1 MNVAERV
8 LRGQQQTAL
17 DKILHWLENPDYTFL
32 LAGFA
37 GTGKTWLVKTVLE
50 KISDLG
56 FNYPM
61 LLGPTGKS
69 ARVLEHKTGM
79 PAWTCHKAMYKPV
92 KDAISEIR
100 KEMAAY
106 VDNPESETYK
116 LLEARLKELT
126 KEDAKFTFKGSIDGD
141 PDFLTCDEGSMVG
154 DRIAKDMESLRIPI
168 LVTFDPFQLQPVK
181 MLPYW
186 AAMRPHFL
194 LTDIVRQQ
202 GDETIG
208 IVNAA
213 TLVRQRRNFGPGP
226 GMRIVRPKELTPQ
239 EYADMDVILC
249 GRNETRLKVNSYM
262 RDLHGFKGEIPM
274 PGERVICL
282 SNSEEHDISNG
293 ETFVVVRSM
302 RINRVTAKLDVKD
315 QYGNLFEDL
324 RCFVPLFNDEKAH
337 APFGMVQ
344 MTYGYAITVHKSQ
357 GSEWNKVLLID
368 DWNKNKMDYDNWLYT
383 GLTRAAQHCTYLQP

>member
-1 MNVAERV
+1 MTQVERI
-8 LRGQQQTAL
+8 LRGQQKTAL
-17 DKILHWLENPDYTFL
+17 DKILRWAEDPKYTFL

-50 KISDLG
+50 EIPELG
-56 FNYPM
+56 FHNPM

-69 ARVLEHKTGM
+69 TRVLEHKTGM
-79 PAWTCHKAMYKPV
+79 KAYTCHKAMYTPV
-92 KDAISEIR
+92 KDEIAKIR

-116 LLEARLKELT
+116 LLEARLIELK
-126 KEDAKFTFKGSIDGD
+126 KEDAKFTFKGGIEQE

-154 DRIAKDMESLRIPI
+154 ERIAKDMESLKLPI

-181 MLPYW
+181 MNPYW
-186 AAMRPHFL
+186 AAMKPHFL

-213 TLVRQRRNFGPGP
+213 TMVRQYRNFGPGP
-226 GMRIVRPKELTPQ
+226 GMRIVRPKELTPK
-239 EYADMDVILC
+239 EYSKFDIILC
-249 GRNETRLKVNSYM
+249 GMNATRLKVNSYM
-262 RDLHGFKGEIPM
+262 RELYGFKGEVPH

-282 SNSEEHDISNG
+282 SNSEEYDISNG
-293 ETFVVVRSM
+293 ETFIVTKAT
-302 RINRVTAKLDVKD
+302 RINRVVVKLDVKD
-315 QYGNLFEDL
+315 NFGNTFEDL
-324 RCFVPLFNDEKAH
+324 RCFVPLFNDEKVH
-337 APFGMVQ
+337 APFGLVQ

-357 GSEWNKVLLID
+357 GSEWENVLLID
-368 DWNKNKMDYDNWLYT
+368 DWNNNKADYSNWLYT
-383 GLTRAAQHCTYLQP
+383 GLTRASKNCTYLPN